1 LAIKKKLEPL
11 ENSQLGQKLKM
22 PNSCK
27 KLFYNLIK
35 VVVRKT
41 RFRKGQILEKWDDF
55 ENQLNWP

>member
-55 ENQLNWP
+55 